1 MTGLLEGAPG
11 LPGVSRTDA
20 AGFILEGVRNTLRG
34 EGCTLPLPHHVVE
47 DPSSPL
53 SARWHHAI
61 RVWLWQCK
69 MRELHTDYAG

>member
-34 EGCTLPLPHHVVE
+34 EGCTPPFPVLENPMQPAFSE
-47 DPSSPL
+47 M
-53 SARWHHAI
+53 A
-61 RVWLWQCK
+61 QCT
-69 MRELHTDYAG
+69 LCLAPAVQDV